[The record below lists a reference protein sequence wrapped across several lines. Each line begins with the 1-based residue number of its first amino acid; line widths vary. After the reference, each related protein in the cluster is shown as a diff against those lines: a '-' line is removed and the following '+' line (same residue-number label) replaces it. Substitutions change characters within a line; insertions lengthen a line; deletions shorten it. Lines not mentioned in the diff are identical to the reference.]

1 MNVFTEKTAVV
12 FGGTGLIG
20 QHLITELIQD
30 ALYKEIV
37 VVTRGEFPIDH
48 FKIIH
53 KRINFNNAKEIK
65 DCIPKGS
72 IVFSAIGTTNARVKG
87 DKLKYREIDH
97 DITLNIACSCLDQ
110 EAARFLYVSSGGAN
124 AGSKNFYLK
133 LKGEIDEAVTAL
145 NLNSTLIFRPSLLLG
160 TRKEFRFGERIAQ
173 VVMPLISFVF
183 PKNLKPIRAKDVAKV
198 MLQLSK
204 SKYTGTVVVE
214 NWEQRQLAA
223 LMD

>member
-20 QHLITELIQD
+20 QHLLSALIQD

-37 VVTRGEFPIDH
+37 VVTRGELPIDH
-48 FKIIH
+48 FKISH
-53 KRINFNNAKEIK
+53 KRINFKNTKEIK

-72 IVFSAIGTTNARVKG
+72 IVFSAIGTTNAKVKG
-87 DKLKYREIDH
+87 DKAIYRTIDH
-97 DITLNIACSCLDQ
+97 DITLNIARGCLDQ

-145 NLNSTLIFRPSLLLG
+145 NLNSTLVFRPSLLLG
-160 TRKEFRFGERIAQ
+160 PRKEFRFGERIAQ

-204 SKYTGTVVVE
+204 SKYTGTVVVD
-214 NWEQRQLAA
+214 NAQQRELAA
-223 LMD
+223 LMK